1 MRSNG
6 VKKWRRLLA
15 GSAFGPSGG
24 SFASEAA
31 FVALETLVRPSVR
44 SVNWYAPATFIGPD
58 TLSNFAIAVPFA
70 AWSIE
75 NFSTSGFLKYFVFVQ
90 RYVPLS
96 PTRNGKYDAS
106 GGGACATWF
115 VDCNIAVV

>member
-6 VKKWRRLLA
+6 VKKWRRLFA

-24 SFASEAA
+24 SFACDAA
-31 FVALETLVRPSVR
+31 FVALDTLVRPSVR

-58 TLSNFAIAVPFA
+58 TLSNFAIAVPLA

-75 NFSTSGFLKYFVFVQ
+75 NFSISGFLKHFAFVQ
-90 RYVPLS
+90 RYLPFVPTLS
-96 PTRNGKYDAS
+96 GK
-106 GGGACATWF
+106 
-115 VDCNIAVV
+115 